1 MQCQRLTN
9 ARGRFREQ
17 RTNDMTTFNFNNPEK
32 SKSYREIT
40 VFNAD
45 NYYKEI
51 HRAQRGYKSV
61 TYAINDTENPYSCFV
76 VKDGYIVAKITV
88 ELN

>member
-1 MQCQRLTN
+1 MDSVVNPTHAGGSAN
-9 ARGRFREQ
+9 KNES
-17 RTNDMTTFNFNNPEK
+17 DMTTFNFSNPEK

>member
-1 MQCQRLTN
+1 
-9 ARGRFREQ
+9 
-17 RTNDMTTFNFNNPEK
+17 MTTFNFSNPEK